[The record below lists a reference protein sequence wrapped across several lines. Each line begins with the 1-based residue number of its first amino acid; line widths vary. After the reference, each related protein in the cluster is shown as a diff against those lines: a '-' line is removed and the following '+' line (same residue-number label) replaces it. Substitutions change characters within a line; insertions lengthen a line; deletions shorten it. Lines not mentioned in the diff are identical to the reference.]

1 MSLILDRVADI
12 FRLQLDSGSTTKE
25 SYVQY
30 TPLDDTPLNIQ
41 PAGAEDTVVAGGAFG
56 QTYIGFTTAS
66 GILEGDKLV
75 MQVTGEVMMV
85 RGKSNW
91 SSPDLAPHTELL
103 LVEFETSE

>member
-1 MSLILDRVADI
+1 MSLILDRVCDV
-12 FRLQLDSGSTTKE
+12 FRLTLDSGSTTKE

-30 TPLDDTPLNIQ
+30 TVLNNTPLNWQ
-41 PAGAEDTVVAGGAFG
+41 PANSEDTILAGGVFG
-56 QTYIGFTTAS
+56 QTYVGFTTAS

-75 MQVTGEVMMV
+75 MQQTGEVLMV

-91 SSPDLAPHTELL
+91 NSPDLAPHTELL